1 MTGSAAASWRT
12 AVSTAVLLVAA
23 CATERTGS
31 GPEPAQPPV
40 AVTSYDCAGGVQ
52 ISVEQAGAAPP
63 VQLTLIYSGVR
74 YRMHIVP
81 SESGGKYVNEPNKL
95 AWLSKSEDASLTS
108 FASGEALAK
117 NCKARRP
124 SN

>member
-12 AVSTAVLLVAA
+12 AVSTAVLLLAA

-31 GPEPAQPPV
+31 GPEPAQPV